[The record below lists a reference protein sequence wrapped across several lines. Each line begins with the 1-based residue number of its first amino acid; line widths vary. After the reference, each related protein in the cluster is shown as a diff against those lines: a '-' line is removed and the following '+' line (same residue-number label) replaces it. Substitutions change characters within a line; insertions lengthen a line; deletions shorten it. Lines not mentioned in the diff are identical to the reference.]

1 MATERVWIPSSTGP
15 LLAGLI
21 DHPEGPLRGWG
32 VFVHGFT
39 LGKDHPSVAR
49 TCRQLAAKGVGML
62 RFDALGIG
70 ESEGRWGDGGFST
83 KVADAARAVEHLTDR
98 GVAPGLLVGHSWGG
112 AAAIAAA
119 TRLQQITCVATINA
133 PADPTHVQHHFAP
146 VLEEVMTTGS
156 VPWTIAGRTLTL
168 TREMVEDVR
177 RASIR
182 AEVAALGRPLLVL
195 HSPSDATVDINHAAE
210 LFMTARHP
218 RSFVS
223 LEEADHLLIRA
234 GRAQRAAK
242 VISAWAGPYLRASL
256 AQPPV
261 GQHPAAREEAGLL
274 TRAGDPATV

>member
-15 LLAGLI
+15 QLAGLI
-21 DHPEGPLRGWG
+21 DPPEGPVRGWG

-83 KVADAARAVEHLTDR
+83 KVADAVRAVGVMAER
-98 GVAPGLLVGHSWGG
+98 GTPAGLLVGHSWGG

-119 TRLQQITCVATINA
+119 TRLPEIACVATINA

-146 VLEEVMTTGS
+146 VLDEVMRSGS
-156 VPWTIAGRTLTL
+156 APWTVAGRTLTL
-168 TREMVEDVR
+168 TREMVDDVR

-195 HSPSDATVDINHAAE
+195 HSPHDATVDINHAAD

-223 LEEADHLLIRA
+223 LEEADHLLTKA

-242 VISAWAGPYLRASL
+242 VISAWAGPYLRATL
-256 AQPPV
+256 
-261 GQHPAAREEAGLL
+261 GEPA
-274 TRAGDPATV
+274 RA